1 MILCVLPVGIE
12 IRHEFFIPN
21 FKIFYILYQKCFTD
35 KGSFHIVNDNF
46 VCNDLEMPWEGSPH
60 LFMNIL
66 CFIPNKCV
74 FHCAKHR
81 TLHLIS
87 YSICHL

>member
-35 KGSFHIVNDNF
+35 TGNFHIVNDNF
-46 VCNDLEMPWEGSPH
+46 VCSDLAMSWTELSS
-60 LFMNIL
+60 
-66 CFIPNKCV
+66 FIHEHSV
-74 FHCAKHR
+74 F
-81 TLHLIS
+81 
-87 YSICHL
+87 YSQ